1 MPDRQVIPT
10 QLAESSSGRPRHTV
24 TFGGERRAAEDKE
37 NKTKEMKVKLG
48 QTERGEKKI
57 LGPVGSQ
64 NSVPII
70 KVAKVTSIGS
80 AACPPPSP
88 AGVTLK
94 VYAKCLNPDIEYK
107 TVIVSRGMTG
117 RELIWLLLSKYRM
130 KHRDPKVLSQPFADP
145 SIVELEYFY
154 NYKFNLKYF
163 KYNNA

>member
-1 MPDRQVIPT
+1 
-10 QLAESSSGRPRHTV
+10 
-24 TFGGERRAAEDKE
+24 
-37 NKTKEMKVKLG
+37 MKPG
-48 QTERGEKKI
+48 QSERGEKKI

-70 KVAKVTSIGS
+70 KVAKVTSLGS
-80 AACPPPSP
+80 AAGPPPSP

-145 SIVELEYFY
+145 SIVERENFY
-154 NYKFNLKYF
+154 S
-163 KYNNA
+163 